1 MKIAVRTINYVCVL
15 LLLAVLMT
23 QFLPFWGCTD
33 CKTHEE
39 DRVVSI
45 AEYTWFPEH
54 HKPITKG
61 MTDVYLAE
69 YGQDYKGDNGK
80 NYKFA
85 VDDVIVPCA
94 IVLIS
99 GALGVVLCLVF
110 AKRAFVTLLPLA
122 CGVAGV
128 VGYLSS
134 PALKIGVNYNIHV
147 ILLALTGAVALAGVI
162 IGFAD
167 WVKRRGRFYSVLPV
181 FKHMRLLA
189 SNAGQSQQ

>member
-1 MKIAVRTINYVCVL
+1 MKIAIRAINYVCVL

-61 MTDVYLAE
+61 MTDVYLTE
-69 YGQDYKGDNGK
+69 YGQDYKDDNGK

-85 VDDVIVPCA
+85 VDDVIVTCA

-99 GALGVVLCLVF
+99 GALGVVLCLIF

-147 ILLALTGAVALAGVI
+147 ILLIVTAVVALAGVI
-162 IGFAD
+162 IGLVD
-167 WVKRRGRFYSVLPV
+167 WVKRRGYFYSILPV
-181 FKHMRLLA
+181 IKWLRFSVSH
-189 SNAGQSQQ
+189 SNQAQQ

>member
-1 MKIAVRTINYVCVL
+1 MKIAIRIINYICVL
-15 LLLAVLMT
+15 LLLAVLVM
-23 QFLPFWGCTD
+23 QFSPFWFCSD

-85 VDDVIVPCA
+85 VDDVIVICA
-94 IVLIS
+94 MVLIP
-99 GALGVVLCLVF
+99 GILGVVLCFVF
-110 AKRAFVTLLPLA
+110 AKRAIMLLLPLI
-122 CGVAGV
+122 CGVTGT
-128 VGYLSS
+128 VGYLIS
-134 PALKIGVNYNIHV
+134 PALKIGINYHLHV
-147 ILLALTGAVALAGVI
+147 ILLAVTGVVALVGAI
-162 IGFAD
+162 LGFKD
-167 WVKRRGRFYSVLPV
+167 WVKRRGHYYSVAPV
-181 FKHMRLLA
+181 FKQMRLRN
-189 SNAGQSQQ
+189 SNSEQTQQ